1 MIGQCAGYDV
11 SSFHWFHLGCDYTR
25 SKRNTGIRI
34 QLLFAITGFDGRVVI
49 GSWYGDRPAHLRL
62 GGPFHR
68 SRMRLISSQV
78 STIAPRFARRWS
90 QARRREVAWRM
101 LAETDPARLITHRFP
116 VSRAD
121 EAYDLLDRRPQE
133 AVQVM
138 LTY

>member
-1 MIGQCAGYDV
+1 MATGPPTCAWAG
-11 SSFHWFHLGCDYTR
+11 
-25 SKRNTGIRI
+25 
-34 QLLFAITGFDGRVVI
+34 A
-49 GSWYGDRPAHLRL
+49 
-62 GGPFHR
+62 FHR

-78 STIAPRFARRWS
+78 STIAPRFAGRWS

-101 LAETDPARLITHRFP
+101 LAEIEPARLITHRFP

-121 EAYDLLDRRPQE
+121 EAYDLLDRHPQE

>member
-1 MIGQCAGYDV
+1 M
-11 SSFHWFHLGCDYTR
+11 
-25 SKRNTGIRI
+25 
-34 QLLFAITGFDGRVVI
+34 I

-62 GGPFHR
+62 GGSFHR

-78 STIAPRFARRWS
+78 STIAPRFAGRWS

-101 LAETDPARLITHRFP
+101 LAEIEPARLITHRFP

-138 LTY
+138 LSYSA

>member
-1 MIGQCAGYDV
+1 MSPEKPAVLDE
-11 SSFHWFHLGCDYTR
+11 
-25 SKRNTGIRI
+25 
-34 QLLFAITGFDGRVVI
+34 AIAVTGFDGRVVI

-62 GGPFHR
+62 GGAFHR

-78 STIAPRFARRWS
+78 STIAPRFAGRWS

-101 LAETDPARLITHRFP
+101 LAEIDPARLITHRFP
-116 VSRAD
+116 LARAD

>member
-1 MIGQCAGYDV
+1 MDKV
-11 SSFHWFHLGCDYTR
+11 SEKVWTIFCRTGWPVILRCERGC
-25 SKRNTGIRI
+25 
-34 QLLFAITGFDGRVVI
+34 TGFDGRAVI

-62 GGPFHR
+62 GGSFHR

-78 STIAPRFARRWS
+78 STIAPRFAGRWS

-101 LAETDPARLITHRFP
+101 LAEIDPVRLITHRFP